1 MVLPSY
7 VEGMPITL
15 LEAGAYAL
23 PSIASRAGAITELIE
38 DNANGILIDAGDRQ
52 ALAAAIDRY
61 LSDPALRR
69 RHGEE
74 ARRRIESHLPHG
86 VAKALENIYRR
97 L

>member
-1 MVLPSY
+1 
-7 VEGMPITL
+7 MPITL

-61 LSDPALRR
+61 LPTLHSAVAMATKPVVASSRIFRTVWPRHWKTFTDGSD
-69 RHGEE
+69 
-74 ARRRIESHLPHG
+74 
-86 VAKALENIYRR
+86 R
-97 L
+97 LL